1 MAISLI
7 CYFNFQSTEKYN
19 CQYVKF
25 SALKQAPKYMEKKM
39 LGELDG
45 IGMGMYYTY
54 NYERR

>member
-7 CYFNFQSTEKYN
+7 RYFNFQSKEKYN

-25 SALKQAPKYMEKKM
+25 SALKQASKIYGEENV
-39 LGELDG
+39 GELDG

-54 NYERR
+54 N